1 MAKKN
6 TGFTVV
12 EVIVAIVILSLAIV
26 SGFQLVGTF
35 ITTVANNRDKL
46 TATYLGQECLE
57 NARNIRDTNWIKF
70 EAWDEGLKDMETD
83 NKIFEDKFEIK
94 RSIVI
99 DQDSI
104 ETITNAGEDP
114 IKLEKQATITCT
126 VSWNKDEAGDGGQEL
141 IMESVLTNWRK
152 N

>member
-83 NKIFEDKFEIK
+83 NKIFEDNG
-94 RSIVI
+94 
-99 DQDSI
+99 DSFF
-104 ETITNAGEDP
+104 
-114 IKLEKQATITCT
+114 
-126 VSWNKDEAGDGGQEL
+126 VFS
-141 IMESVLTNWRK
+141 
-152 N
+152 